1 MSGRNQNIDK
11 TPGLLYADYQIHILK
26 FLQRK
31 NKCNFAK
38 YFLTE
43 LLNNPRQIF
52 DFTEF
57 YIPKNYNKKE
67 LQIYTIHPYDLP
79 INYET
84 SDFKDNLLEFVDR
97 LSDKSEFIKIGQNS
111 CAGKDIYGTLD
122 EKVLNINSCDLI
134 LVTNSN
140 ETQRYQNN
148 LSYLVVQIYMNS
160 KFIKSNEELK
170 NLYNS
175 LESKYQRCTS
185 KIKNLT
191 QDISLFSVKT
201 SCELLNHATTSN

>member
-57 YIPKNYNKKE
+57 YIPKIIIRKNCK
-67 LQIYTIHPYDLP
+67 YTL
-79 INYET
+79 
-84 SDFKDNLLEFVDR
+84 
-97 LSDKSEFIKIGQNS
+97 FILM
-111 CAGKDIYGTLD
+111 T
-122 EKVLNINSCDLI
+122 
-134 LVTNSN
+134 
-140 ETQRYQNN
+140 
-148 LSYLVVQIYMNS
+148 YL
-160 KFIKSNEELK
+160 
-170 NLYNS
+170 
-175 LESKYQRCTS
+175 
-185 KIKNLT
+185 
-191 QDISLFSVKT
+191 
-201 SCELLNHATTSN
+201 